1 MLGAVVSTPYL
12 AMKFPLWDII
22 IVHRDQKMTKKCYM
36 TSLLLLFP
44 LLNTN
49 TIKRTKLTKA
59 IVGEDLDPWVG
70 NDARIEPVGETRHFA
85 LAYEQGMKIGMMVR
99 EEREYLIGRT
109 ELFAWTKVD
118 LLGVDLRVASHQLST
133 FMEVN
138 TISQKK
144 RKLGE
149 ERRQVANAKVK
160 NYFRQGPLKK

>member
-1 MLGAVVSTPYL
+1 
-12 AMKFPLWDII
+12 
-22 IVHRDQKMTKKCYM
+22 
-36 TSLLLLFP
+36 
-44 LLNTN
+44 
-49 TIKRTKLTKA
+49 
-59 IVGEDLDPWVG
+59 
-70 NDARIEPVGETRHFA
+70 
-85 LAYEQGMKIGMMVR
+85 MKIGMMVR